1 MGSRSAIVIP
11 NPLHKSTVY
20 EAKRLRLLDYLIQ
33 CFLYYLDFLNY
44 DQLHLSENSLKDVVL
59 IVVPE
64 VLLHRIQQN
73 SILYE
78 IALLLFEH
86 EVIAVDL
93 EKLLMRARIITV
105 AALML
110 ASTLHLPQNYLLNLL
125 SRPAL
130 GFGELTQLAQQRPA
144 YEVLLPLHCF
154 CDLPESLHLQLHT
167 SRNRASNIKYFYF
180 SLLSTE
186 ILCLTRR

>member
-1 MGSRSAIVIP
+1 MSSRSAIVFP

-33 CFLYYLDFLNY
+33 CFLYHFDFLND
-44 DQLHLSENSLKDVVL
+44 DQLHLSENSLKDVALV
-59 IVVPE
+59 VVPK

-93 EKLLMRARIITV
+93 EKLLMRARIITI

-110 ASTLHLPQNYLLNLL
+110 ASTLHLPQYYLLNLL
-125 SRPAL
+125 SRPAIS
-130 GFGELTQLAQQRPA
+130 FRQLTQLPKQRPA
-144 YEVLLPLHCF
+144 YEVLLPLHRF
-154 CDLPESLHLQLHT
+154 CDLAESLHLQLHT
-167 SRNRASNIKYFYF
+167 SRSCASNIKYFYLALP
-180 SLLSTE
+180 SAQ
-186 ILCLTRR
+186 IPCLTRR

>member
-78 IALLLFEH
+78 ITLLLFEH

-93 EKLLMRARIITV
+93 EKLLMRARIITI

-110 ASTLHLPQNYLLNLL
+110 ASTLHLPQYYVLNLL

-130 GFGELTQLAQQRPA
+130 SFRELTQLAKQRPA

-154 CDLPESLHLQLHT
+154 CDLAESLHL
-167 SRNRASNIKYFYF
+167 
-180 SLLSTE
+180 
-186 ILCLTRR
+186 